1 VHTTLY
7 SQEHSQQHSS
17 TAQTQNDCS
26 PLAVQKM
33 RRILTRSANPYRP
46 DNPTR
51 LGKENR
57 EIGVKEIICL
67 IGNSN
72 DASTATL
79 QRSMITLRTHGP
91 LTGEEYRI
99 KDYEPYTTFLTW
111 PRSMYACIL
120 SLEDANGARPTAD
133 QAIYELRARASAIGL
148 TRPPDNTKLKARYNE
163 FYATN
168 THRNAP
174 IPSPTKQLFGSH
186 RHYTPERFDA
196 DVLFDLVVIVR
207 HRNTDS
213 ETRRMGES

>member
-1 VHTTLY
+1 
-7 SQEHSQQHSS
+7 
-17 TAQTQNDCS
+17 
-26 PLAVQKM
+26 M

-79 QRSMITLRTHGP
+79 QRSMIILRTHGP
-91 LTGEEYRI
+91 LTAEEYRI

-120 SLEDANGARPTAD
+120 SLEDANAARPTAD

-148 TRPPDNTKLKARYNE
+148 TRPPTILNSKRAITNFTQRTHTETLLFLPQRNSYSGAIDTTFQKDSTRT
-163 FYATN
+163 FYL
-168 THRNAP
+168 
-174 IPSPTKQLFGSH
+174 IWW
-186 RHYTPERFDA
+186 
-196 DVLFDLVVIVR
+196 
-207 HRNTDS
+207 
-213 ETRRMGES
+213 